1 MTNRALLLAAAAAAV
16 LMTGGTA
23 LAQQPA
29 PEQQRQDDVPTLT
42 TDDIAPPQVVSA
54 PEGDQAAPSEDPNM
68 TPEEKAD
75 AAAGK
80 KAAGGAKA
88 AGKKQNPAELDW
100 RRRYSAAQ
108 ARVRKANQAAQ
119 EAELKVTDLRN
130 RLGQSGSVENR
141 KALIAELDQQGDVVN
156 RTKQEAQAAAAQLA
170 AVQQEGASKKYS
182 AAPGPSVTT
191 KGGQA
196 NPSYYAQKYA
206 DAQQRLADANRRVQV
221 YQNRLAEGRTRQLND
236 GGSGDQFSQFKIQ
249 GDIDDA
255 QKQLDKATA
264 DRDAAQRDLDAVRR
278 AARDANVD
286 LPRE

>member
-1 MTNRALLLAAAAAAV
+1 LLAAAVAAV

-42 TDDIAPPQVVSA
+42 TDDITPPQVATASD
-54 PEGDQAAPSEDPNM
+54 GDEAQPAEDPDM

-75 AAAGK
+75 ADAGK
-80 KAAGGAKA
+80 KTAAGAKA
-88 AGKKQNPAELDW
+88 GAKKQNPAEVDW
-100 RRRYSAAQ
+100 RRRYAAAQ
-108 ARVRKANQAAQ
+108 ARVRKANEAAQ

-130 RLGQSGSVENR
+130 RLGQSGSVEER
-141 KALIAELDQQGDVVN
+141 RALVAELDQQGDVVT
-156 RTKQEAQAAAAQLA
+156 RTKQEAQAAATALSA
-170 AVQQEGASKKYS
+170 LQQEGASKKYS
-182 AAPGPSVTT
+182 ATPGPSATT

-196 NPSYYAQKYA
+196 NPNYYAQKYA
-206 DAQQRLADANRRVQV
+206 DAQQRLADANRRVQL
-221 YQNRLAEGRTRQLND
+221 YQNRLTEGRSRQLNE
-236 GGSGDQFSQFKIQ
+236 GGSGDQFAQFKIQ

-264 DRDAAQRDLDAVRR
+264 DRDAAQRDLDAVRK